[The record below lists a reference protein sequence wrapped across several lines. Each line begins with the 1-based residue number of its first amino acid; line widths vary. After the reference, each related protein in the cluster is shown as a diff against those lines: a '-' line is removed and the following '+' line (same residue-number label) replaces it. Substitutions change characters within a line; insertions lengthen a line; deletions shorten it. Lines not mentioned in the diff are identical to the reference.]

1 MPFRCEAKPA
11 HLNSRFTTR
20 GCSLDTGEQLLK
32 GSLSNNSRYAD
43 DGLVACSEFAYT
55 TTAPSSYTNGV
66 DLIGARGWTIRDS
79 HFTRIRGPGP
89 RAVGWSAGPAVLAW
103 GGSANTTVERNI
115 VADSFRGIALGL
127 TAGAAS
133 ASRDV
138 GAGLDHS
145 GGVIRNNVIV
155 NLNAWADEGIE
166 VNANRDVRI
175 EHNTVLVE
183 GSMPWS
189 ISVRFRTT
197 TAVVSNNLTNRRVM
211 LRDGGRADLLGN
223 VSGATR
229 SWFVDA
235 PGADLRLSSEGVGR
249 AGNAGVKEWRQS
261 GR

>member
-1 MPFRCEAKPA
+1 VR
-11 HLNSRFTTR
+11 
-20 GCSLDTGEQLLK
+20 
-32 GSLSNNSRYAD
+32 
-43 DGLVACSEFAYT
+43 
-55 TTAPSSYTNGV
+55 
-66 DLIGARGWTIRDS
+66 
-79 HFTRIRGPGP
+79 
-89 RAVGWSAGPAVLAW
+89 WSAGPAVLAW
-103 GGSANTTVERNI
+103 GGSAHTTVERNI

-127 TAGAAS
+127 TAGVAA

-145 GGVIRNNVIV
+145 GGVIRNNVVV

-183 GSMPWS
+183 GTLPWS

-197 TAVVSNNLTNRRVM
+197 TAAVSNNLTNRRVM
-211 LRDGGRADLLGN
+211 LRDGSRADLQDN

-235 PGADLRLSSEGVGR
+235 PGADLRLSSEGVGL
-249 AGNAGVKEWRQS
+249 AGNAGVKEWRPS